1 MSKSLSLDLIKSFQA
16 KVEND
21 KHTQLSMNSAVHNDI
36 TKLAMKWD
44 NFRKIDH
51 NFTHVVSNEMKAT
64 NQKIKWT
71 LLGFCWLEPISYLP
85 C

>member
-51 NFTHVVSNEMKAT
+51 KFFVKYFGLSIYFSHFNS
-64 NQKIKWT
+64 
-71 LLGFCWLEPISYLP
+71 
-85 C
+85 